1 MAKSDLILLAMDESP
16 TLALLERALRASGY
30 AVSHSQNTDSL
41 NRALLETIPSV
52 LLITKSFSGQDGID
66 LAAKILERFP
76 TLPVLLYADQEDN
89 ALFKKA
95 IRIGISDFLHPP
107 LRIDD
112 IVLII
117 KQNQERA
124 ARMGDWV
131 RREVRRTTA
140 SLERRVDEMETLVKL
155 GRTINSSLDLDNV
168 LTSVVTAAV
177 ELTGAEEGQLL
188 LLDEETNELYMRAG
202 RNFEEN
208 FARAFRLPIRDSIA
222 GQVVHSGQPVSFCQD
237 SPSKIKTSYL
247 VYALIYVPL
256 RVGDHVIGVLG
267 VDNRQNKRPFTQHHE
282 LLMSVLADYA
292 VIAIENAQ
300 AFGATEKERQKLD
313 ATINNIQDGVVLID
327 PERRILL
334 INPAARKVFGLGM
347 SDLSGQPILKAVSHE
362 EFADILDS
370 ISENP
375 LKHHEMSF
383 DDGRIFNTQYVPLPE
398 IGAVITFEEIT
409 HLKMLD
415 RLKSDFIHTISHD
428 LRSPLT
434 AIMGYVEL
442 LDRVGP
448 LNDQQKQFVRH
459 VQNSA
464 QNITSLINDLLDLG
478 RIEAGFDTRK
488 DEVAFDAIL
497 GYTLD
502 NLNQQIIEKGQALKL
517 SVEENLP
524 ALRGNP
530 IRLRQLVDNLLVNAV
545 KYTPQGGSLTVNLFH
560 DNDQVIFEVIDT
572 GLGIPS
578 ADQPHIFEKF
588 YRASNTP
595 KNTPGTGLGL
605 AIVKSI
611 VENHDGRIWLE
622 SSVGKGS
629 KFVVVL
635 PIYKKDDE
643 D

>member
-1 MAKSDLILLAMDESP
+1 MAKADLILLAMDTSP
-16 TLALLERALRASGY
+16 TLGLLERALRASGY
-30 AVSHSQNTDSL
+30 DVALAHNVDGL
-41 NRALLETIPSV
+41 NRLLLETSPVV
-52 LLITKSFSGQDGID
+52 LLISQAFDGQDGIEI
-66 LAAKILERFP
+66 AQQALERFP

-95 IRIGISDFLHPP
+95 IRAGISDFMHPP

-112 IVLII
+112 IVNIV
-117 KQNQERA
+117 KHNQKRA
-124 ARMGDWV
+124 ERMGDWV

-140 SLERRVDEMETLVKL
+140 SLEKRMDEMETLVKL

-188 LLDEETNELYMRAG
+188 LLDEKTNELYMRAG
-202 RNFEEN
+202 RNFEEE
-208 FARAFRLPIRDSIA
+208 FARTFRLPIRDSIA
-222 GQVVHSGQPVSFCQD
+222 GQVVHSGKPVSFCQD
-237 SPSKIKTSYL
+237 SPSKIKTAYL

-256 RVGDHVIGVLG
+256 CVGERVVGVLG
-267 VDNRQNKRPFTQHHE
+267 VDNRQNKRPFSQHHE

-300 AFGATEKERQKLD
+300 AFQSTDQERQKLD
-313 ATINNIQDGVVLID
+313 ATINNIQDGVILLD
-327 PERRILL
+327 ADKKILL
-334 INPAARKVFGLGM
+334 INPAARKVFGLGL
-347 SDLSGQPILKAVSHE
+347 SDLTGQAVLKVIPDGD
-362 EFADILDS
+362 FAGIMDS

-375 LKHHEMSF
+375 LNHHEMAF
-383 DDGRIFNTQYVPLPE
+383 DDGRVFNAQYVPLPE
-398 IGAVITFEEIT
+398 IGSVITFEEIT

-488 DEVAFDAIL
+488 DEVAFDSIL
-497 GYTLD
+497 GYTLE
-502 NLNQQIIEKGQALKL
+502 NLNQQIIEKEQTLKL
-517 SVEENLP
+517 SIEEKLP

-545 KYTPQGGSLTVNLFH
+545 KYTPNGGTLTVNLFQ
-560 DNDQVIFEVIDT
+560 DTDQVILEVIDT
-572 GLGIPS
+572 GVGIPV
-578 ADQPHIFEKF
+578 ADQPHVFEKF
-588 YRASNTP
+588 YRAGNTP

-622 SSVGKGS
+622 SAVGKGS

-635 PIYKKDDE
+635 PIYKTPDD
-643 D
+643 